1 MSQSGLEYLRV
12 SFCSSLICRTAVQQ
26 DDFEQLRQ
34 ESCET
39 EMWIT
44 FSGQIEGNP
53 DRHDYIG
60 DWRYLSLQG
69 FIPNFRAAGLSK
81 LLIENIA
88 MLRINYFTNSLVL
101 SGIAMTSEC
110 IKTVVSQGDRSRP
123 RNPCGICYQSG
134 VIPVQKLRTCELLC
148 NFNPGVCASWKLTR
162 AIRSLVGSVGKVG
175 RGAELCCDLPGA
187 GRFS

>member
-81 LLIENIA
+81 SLIENIA
-88 MLRINYFTNSLVL
+88 MLRINYFTNSLGF
-101 SGIAMTSEC
+101 SGISMTTEC
-110 IKTVVSQGDRSRP
+110 IKTVVSQGDRSCP
-123 RNPCGICYQSG
+123 GNPCGICCQSG
-134 VIPVQKLRTCELLC
+134 VPPVHEMRTCELLC
-148 NFNPGVCASWKLTR
+148 NLNSAVCAKWKISR
-162 AIRSLVGSVGKVG
+162 AIL
-175 RGAELCCDLPGA
+175 L
-187 GRFS
+187 